1 MQDRLQM
8 EYYHLLFQTG
18 AVAQP
23 HSGNPRR
30 VGTVRC
36 QQAEQLG
43 KRLSLARCL
52 VRINSQSGSV
62 SR

>member
-1 MQDRLQM
+1 MQDCLKM

-30 VGTVRC
+30 VGYSSLSASRAAW
-36 QQAEQLG
+36 QAAESSPLFGQ
-43 KRLSLARCL
+43 
-52 VRINSQSGSV
+52 N
-62 SR
+62 